1 MKNEMLNLIRLAIE
15 DKTKL
20 TSLENIYDLYDQL
33 QYSENLN
40 EMASSLYDWLNKKYK
55 VNNMSFS
62 LFDMEKDLT
71 TGILKQGGEFFLDD
85 KYSFYF
91 IINTHT
97 ELNAVVSFASSNQEH
112 YDMVNSD
119 YSYIEAAFFQISPI
133 LQNGIMKKHHI
144 EASSI
149 DSVTN
154 VHNRKYLI
162 KHINKMISLSGT
174 NDGVEQKNIAF
185 LMVGIDRF
193 KAVIEEFDYDIGDK
207 VLVELAKV
215 IHGHI
220 KDFDIV
226 ARLTGDEFL
235 VALVNTQSI
244 ELAEQTAKDMI
255 EKFSQVEILV
265 NKETKQILKKTICV
279 GISLY
284 PQDSKNINQV
294 LKNADNFLYEAKNK
308 GRGKVAV
315 FAQEDES
322 SIDLF

>member
-1 MKNEMLNLIRLAIE
+1 MKNEMMELIKKAIVNH
-15 DKTKL
+15 TKIK
-20 TSLENIYDLYDQL
+20 SLENIYDLYDQL

-40 EMASSLYDWLNKKYK
+40 EMADSLSDWLASRYK
-55 VNNMSFS
+55 VDNISFS
-62 LFDMEKDLT
+62 LFDMENNLSSD
-71 TGILKQGGEFFLDD
+71 ILKKGSEFYLDGEF
-85 KYSFYF
+85 SFYF

-97 ELNAVVSFASSNQEH
+97 EINAIVAFSASNQEH
-112 YDMVNSD
+112 YDTINND

-162 KHINKMISLSGT
+162 QHINKIISLSHK
-174 NDGVEQKNIAF
+174 EEKNIAF

-207 VLVELAKV
+207 VLIELAKV
-215 IHGHI
+215 IHTEI

-235 VALVNTQSI
+235 VALVNIDSI
-244 ELAEQTAKDMI
+244 NAAHQIAQKIVDKFAKI
-255 EKFSQVEILV
+255 EVVV
-265 NKETKQILKKTICV
+265 NKETEQVLKKTVCV
-279 GISLY
+279 GISLF
-284 PQDSKNINQV
+284 PNDSEDINQV
-294 LKNADNFLYEAKNK
+294 LKNADNFLYEAKNR
-308 GRGKVAV
+308 GRSEIAIYVK
-315 FAQEDES
+315 EEES